1 MNMKVYDFV
10 MIYFYQIFK
19 RKDEVDPIVS
29 SIPYVSGLVM
39 IHLIFIIVLAN
50 YFLKFNFLIEHFG
63 VKQGQG
69 KYYSLPVV
77 IVFFVISHFIVKS
90 RYRKLKKKNKL
101 EDDSVV
107 HLWATVFL
115 ISLYVL
121 PIIIGSCLI

>member
-1 MNMKVYDFV
+1 MKVYDFV

-19 RKDEVDPIVS
+19 RKDEGDPIVS

-50 YFLKFNFLIEHFG
+50 YFLKFNFLIEHLG

-77 IVFFVISHFIVKS
+77 IVFFVISDLIVKS

-101 EDDSVV
+101 EEDAVI
-107 HLWATVFL
+107 HLWTTVFL

-121 PIIIGSCLI
+121 PIIIGSYLI